1 MIKKESIENLK
12 NYLDV
17 VDVISQFLDLKKAG
31 ANFKACCP
39 FHGEDTPSFVV
50 SPSKQIYH
58 CFGCGVGG
66 DSIKFL
72 MEYEKLSYPEAIE
85 KLASMYNFTLDY
97 DTSNE
102 KKRDTKVLEAT
113 KNFFQK
119 NFISNDSMK
128 EYIKNRGISDFSAEK
143 FEIGYASSSNDTV
156 NFIKSNHYNINDA
169 IEFGIIDN
177 GENGLYSRFI
187 DRVIFPIYSIT
198 GKLVGFGG
206 RTTTNHSAK
215 YINSPQTPIFNK
227 SKLLY
232 GYHLAKEK
240 IYKTKQIIVCEGYL
254 DVIMLHQARFNTAVA
269 TLGTALTKDHLPLL
283 RRGEPKVILAYDGDK
298 AGLNAAFK
306 ASVMLSQNQFDGGV
320 VIFKDGLDP
329 ADMVK
334 DQRIEELNKMFL
346 EPVAFI
352 PFTIDYIVS
361 KHEINDPIQKQKALN
376 ETNEYLQ
383 SLSLLNQDEYKRYI
397 AQKLNIRENLV
408 KTVNVKKRIN
418 DKNTTKIDIAEL
430 CIIKSILENPNRLD
444 NVLDVVDASM
454 FEYHKEEFMLLLT
467 DITNTKLN
475 QIVLNDKL
483 ENYDDERLNK
493 ELLILLHKFYSNKL
507 ISLGYNKDLNFNQK
521 VMKIKIIKD
530 NLTQLKQGKLVSFN
544 LWLKESLI
552 KS

>member
-39 FHGEDTPSFVV
+39 FHGEETPSFVV
-50 SPSKQIYH
+50 SPTKQIYH
-58 CFGCGVGG
+58 CFGCGAGG

-72 MEYEKLSYPEAIE
+72 MEYEKLSYPETIE

-97 DTSNE
+97 DSLNE
-102 KKRDTKVLEAT
+102 KKRDTRVLDSV
-113 KNFFQK
+113 KKFFQ
-119 NFISNDSMK
+119 NSFVSNNSMK

-143 FEIGYASSSNDTV
+143 FEIGYAGSSSDTI

-169 IEFGIIDN
+169 IEFGLIDN

-187 DRVIFPIYSIT
+187 DRIIFPIYSIT

-206 RTTTNHSAK
+206 RTTTNHNAK

-232 GYHLAKEK
+232 GYHLAKEQ

-269 TLGTALTKDHLPLL
+269 TLGTALTKEHLPLL

-306 ASVMLSQNQFDGGV
+306 ASVMLSQSEFDGGV

-334 DQRIEELNKMFL
+334 DKRLEELHSMFI
-346 EPVAFI
+346 EPVPFI

-361 KHEINDPIQKQKALN
+361 KYDISEPIQKQKALN
-376 ETNEYLQ
+376 EANEYLK

-397 AQKLNIRENLV
+397 AQKLNIRENLIQ
-408 KTVNVKKRIN
+408 TVNTKQRLNEKSSI
-418 DKNTTKIDIAEL
+418 KIDIAEL
-430 CIIKSILENPNRLD
+430 CIIKSILENPKRLD
-444 NVLDVVDASM
+444 MVLDIVDASM
-454 FEYHKEEFMLLLT
+454 FEYHKDEFLLLLT
-467 DITNTKLN
+467 DINNTKLN
-475 QIVLNDKL
+475 QIALNDKL
-483 ENYDDERLNK
+483 ESYNDERLNK

-507 ISLGYNKDLNFNQK
+507 ISLTYNKELNFNQK
-521 VMKIKIIKD
+521 IMQIKIIKD
-530 NLTQLKQGKLVSFN
+530 NLSQLKQGKLVNFN
-544 LWLKESLI
+544 L
-552 KS
+552 